1 MTPGTGRASL
11 GPDMNRRGFL
21 RAVGATGLWF
31 WMTRPARLSAA
42 PKKTVEE
49 LIRQALAERRE
60 VQFKYHG

>member
-1 MTPGTGRASL
+1 
-11 GPDMNRRGFL
+11 MNRRGFL